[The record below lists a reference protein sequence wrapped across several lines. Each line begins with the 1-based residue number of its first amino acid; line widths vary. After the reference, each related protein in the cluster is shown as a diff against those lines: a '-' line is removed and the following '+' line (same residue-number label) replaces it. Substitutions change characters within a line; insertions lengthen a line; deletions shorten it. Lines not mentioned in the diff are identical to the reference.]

1 MNIVNVDACV
11 KCVES
16 NRDMIV
22 GIKLR
27 LSDTIADRGKNEE
40 EAYRLEINAMQHI
53 CMHLYQCQFERKYKL
68 LQ

>member
-1 MNIVNVDACV
+1 LNIVNVDACV

-40 EAYRLEINAMQHI
+40 EAYR
-53 CMHLYQCQFERKYKL
+53 FVL
-68 LQ
+68 LDL

>member
-1 MNIVNVDACV
+1 LNIVNVDACV

-27 LSDTIADRGKNEE
+27 LSDTIADSGKNEE
-40 EAYRLEINAMQHI
+40 EAYRLEINATY
-53 CMHLYQCQFERKYKL
+53 MHVFVPMTI
-68 LQ
+68 